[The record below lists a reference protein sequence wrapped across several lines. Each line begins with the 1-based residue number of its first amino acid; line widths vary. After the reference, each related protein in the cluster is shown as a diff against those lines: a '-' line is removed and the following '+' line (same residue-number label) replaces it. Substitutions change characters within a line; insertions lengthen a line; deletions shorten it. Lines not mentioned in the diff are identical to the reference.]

1 MKKLLLLILILILSA
16 CGDFDIYNA
25 DGSVSSDVVM
35 RTNGIIPVPVY
46 DFVYVWH
53 GDMVFGRKM
62 VGPEDRSTVLLCWI
76 KPFQKYSPDDD
87 ILNDGYLFVATNEC
101 MGWVRVR

>member
-1 MKKLLLLILILILSA
+1 MGKIGRKLSLLLFILILSA
-16 CGDFDIYNA
+16 CGDFDIHHA

-46 DFVYVWH
+46 DFVYVGH
-53 GDMVFGRKM
+53 SAGDM

-76 KPFQKYSPDDD
+76 KPFQKYSPDDF
-87 ILNDGYLFVATNEC
+87 LNDGYLFVATNEC
-101 MGWVRVR
+101 MGWVRR